1 MKTIKY
7 LLFAFAAAFVFAGCS
22 DDPTYAP
29 GEGEDPNSYGVY
41 FPSQESTGN
50 SEFDPADEVKL
61 TFKAMRK
68 NFNDAITVP
77 VEIISPAREMFTISD
92 IEFEVGQVETEF
104 TVTVE
109 GAEIGK
115 TYPCTIQVTD
125 PRYANTYGSNLTGI
139 TFSVTRVQWNL
150 VKGPN
155 GETKGKWRD
164 EFLTSI
170 MSGNIKDNGVLNAEK
185 DIEIY
190 ERADMPGYYRIKD
203 IYDQAYITRIVGTF
217 YTNFELLPNTYTI
230 IDARDPQKV
239 WLPAQS
245 VGYNL
250 NNFFSDS
257 DGDLMYVSFVT
268 ENFPS
273 NASATRYGTKD
284 NGVITFPN
292 KAIFFTAGSIDWQA
306 GYTYLSST
314 SMTRIMLPGAREYDY
329 SVKFTSAPPADGKV
343 EITAKLGSDV
353 AKVKYA
359 YFEGALSDGVAASK
373 AIDIDAGTVPSEQ
386 ITASGTIT
394 AELEKTGIYTLVGST
409 YNEAGAQ
416 QSYGAVT
423 FGYVKAGEE
432 KPVVLSL
439 RTELTWEF
447 EALGHTPENSIKG
460 IVFGEG
466 VVSGYYGLIATSKIA
481 KMSEAELTALVRN
494 GNPITAANIDKIN
507 AGGWA
512 PFFTKL
518 DKGTSYT
525 LLILAD
531 NGYNSKLFIAEQST
545 QGDPS
550 PIDVIYTFEDALA
563 GVPKDDLFKTTWNYY
578 VVDIAENMT
587 SREYMGEVTF
597 SEDTEDGVDGD
608 DRPVDYINV
617 KGLSGLLSVK
627 GYTGDDV
634 MTAYWSKVGN
644 TTGGLI
650 YPKAKCDLGKYGN
663 YFVTNFFLWEEK
675 PTGLHTI
682 DYALCGVYV
691 AEGII
696 AFVPNDQYVPLGYT
710 FTGMYFGAFNDA
722 GYTSQAGYLSKFK
735 HLLLVHPDADPNG
748 TTAASVAK
756 TVGEL
761 KAPTNYVELRGPAL
775 MQVVWNEKAIHPSAR
790 TATLEGEV
798 TYPTVTP
805 VKSSFSNVI
814 VRPAV
819 GEVICRISAQK
830 QVE

>member
-22 DDPTYAP
+22 DDPTYTP

-41 FPSQESTGN
+41 FPSQENTGN
-50 SEFDPADEVKL
+50 SEFNPADEVKL

-77 VEIISPAREMFTISD
+77 VEIISPATEMFTVSD

-104 TVTVE
+104 TVRVD

-125 PRYANTYGSNLTGI
+125 PRYANTYGSNLTVI

-150 VKGPN
+150 VKGPQ

-203 IYDQAYITRIVGTF
+203 IYDRAYITRIVGTF

-245 VGYNL
+245 VGYKL

-292 KAIFFTAGSIDWQA
+292 KAIFYTAGSIDWQA

-343 EITAKLGSDV
+343 AIQAALGSDV
-353 AKVKYA
+353 AKVRYA
-359 YFEGALSDGVAASK
+359 YFEGALSDWVAASK
-373 AIDIDAGTVPSEQ
+373 AFDIDAGKVPSEE

-439 RTELTWEF
+439 RTELTWEY

-460 IVFGEG
+460 IVFGEEIQ
-466 VVSGYYGLIATSKIA
+466 SGKYGLIKTENIQNMSWEQLETFIQTRGNAI
-481 KMSEAELTALVRN
+481 SEANLAKVN
-494 GNPITAANIDKIN
+494 AN
-507 AGGWA
+507 GWA
-512 PFFTKL
+512 PFFIGQE
-518 DKGTSYT
+518 KGTSYT
-525 LLILAD
+525 LMVWAD
-531 NGYNSKLFIAEQST
+531 NGYNGELFLAEQT
-545 QGDPS
+545 TAGAPDPFA
-550 PIDVIYTFEDALA
+550 IHYTTDNIK
-563 GVPKDDLFKTTWNYY
+563 GYPTKDELFATEWNYY
-578 VVDIAENMT
+578 AVDALDGDG
-587 SREYMGEVTF
+587 SRQFLGTVTF
-597 SEDTEDGVDGD
+597 SENSDIDTPEE
-608 DRPVDYINV
+608 DYINV
-617 KGLSGLLSVK
+617 SGLTQLASVLDS
-627 GYTGDDV
+627 GSDTFPCEFFNGQVYPN
-634 MTAYWSKVGN
+634 N
-644 TTGGLI
+644 TH
-650 YPKAKCDLGKYGN
+650 
-663 YFVTNFFLWEEK
+663 YFGTFMSQYHISNRFTWEESA
-675 PTGLHTI
+675 TGIHSIAYGIL
-682 DYALCGVYV
+682 GGYV
-691 AEGII
+691 DDGFL
-696 AFVPNDQYVPLGYT
+696 AFVPNNAYVESGYT
-710 FTGMYFGAFNDA
+710 FNGIYWGAYSSYDPQTGVCSSLAADMQNFTY
-722 GYTSQAGYLSKFK
+722 
-735 HLLLVHPDADPNG
+735 LLLVDPAVDPNAH
-748 TTAASVAK
+748 TAA
-756 TVGEL
+756 TVKRKL
-761 KAPTNYVELRGPAL
+761 TTMRPSNFVELQGPAL
-775 MQVVWNEKAIHPSAR
+775 TKALWNEQTGRRPKISA
-790 TATLEGEV
+790 ATLEGEV
-798 TYPTVTP
+798 TTRAVTP

-814 VRPAV
+814 VRPAG
-819 GEVICRISAQK
+819 GEVVCRISAQK